1 MITDLLSIAT
11 IPAVTCPEDAPVSQA
26 ARAMAEH
33 AVGCVVVVNGDK
45 DVTGI
50 LTDRDI
56 AVRVVGADKGADT
69 PVSDVMS
76 REVASVASHA
86 STLDAVRQMAVRQ
99 CRRLPVVNERG
110 GVLGLL
116 SLDDLFRAEGAVVA
130 EMNRLL
136 ENQWASHRRIH
147 LY

>member
-33 AVGCVVVVNGDK
+33 AVGCVVVVNADK
-45 DVTGI
+45 EVTGI

-56 AVRVVGADKGADT
+56 TVRVVGAARDADT
-69 PVSDVMS
+69 AVADVMS
-76 REVASVASHA
+76 REVASLASNA
-86 STLDAVRQMAVRQ
+86 TTLDAVRQMAVRQ
-99 CRRLPVVNERG
+99 CRRLPVVDERG
-110 GVLGLL
+110 GVLGLV
-116 SLDDLFRAEGAVVA
+116 SLDDLFRAEGEIVA

-136 ENQWASHRRIH
+136 DTQWSSHRRLH

>member
-33 AVGCVVVVNGDK
+33 AVGRVVVVNADK
-45 DVTGI
+45 EVTGI

-56 AVRVVGADKGADT
+56 TVRVVGAARDADT
-69 PVSDVMS
+69 AVADVMS
-76 REVASVASHA
+76 REVASVASNA
-86 STLDAVRQMAVRQ
+86 TTLDAVRQMAVRQ
-99 CRRLPVVNERG
+99 CRRLPVVDERG
-110 GVLGLL
+110 GVLGLV
-116 SLDDLFRAEGAVVA
+116 SLDDLFRAEGEIVA

-136 ENQWASHRRIH
+136 DTQWSSHRRLH